1 MLKLQ
6 HHIRIN
12 PYPTQE
18 QAHLSIE
25 QLWSGLVLRVLE
37 PMRFTIGLDGA
48 QVTQVNERQYRRTL
62 SFGAHS
68 IADEVALEPQ
78 HSVRFV
84 TEATE
89 QIPSGQLY
97 YEIQDDPTHGLVLLC
112 EYATAFPEPQSDEE
126 QQLLETIKSAY
137 RMADE
142 DMVRIIREYAQMV
155 RH

>member
-1 MLKLQ
+1 MLKVQ
-6 HHIRIN
+6 YQIFIN

-48 QVTQVNERQYRRTL
+48 EVTQVNERQYRRTL

-68 IADEVALEPQ
+68 IVDEVALEPQ
-78 HSVRFV
+78 RSVRFV